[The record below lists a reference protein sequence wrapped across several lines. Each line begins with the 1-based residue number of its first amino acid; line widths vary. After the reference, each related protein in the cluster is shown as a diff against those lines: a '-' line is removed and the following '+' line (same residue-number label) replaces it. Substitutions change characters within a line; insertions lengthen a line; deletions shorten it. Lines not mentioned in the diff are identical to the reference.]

1 MGKRADP
8 HRARGSALC
17 GQWLLLD
24 RKHHETGSALARL
37 CTGSVGTRLGAVGG
51 IKRLAGDKVC
61 ENSVLHSWTPFLV
74 GNSHRRFP
82 LASSRPHDVSPG
94 AHVREG
100 RRTRWARIL
109 GKGVRRPYGTRGY
122 VFWARVSEGRMGQG
136 GTYFGQGCQKA
147 VWDKGVRY
155 FTRGLQ
161 PGTPGSPPGS
171 PGTFRSTPAGNTCS
185 PRDRGA
191 WGTGASGNVKNCF
204 KGRKIIF
211 HFRKKYFSRKNLLG
225 RGYFGEKMC
234 PRFPVYPG
242 WPFLCRLAPGKEK
255 KYRRGYRRL
264 KKLGALFSRVPRVP
278 FPW

>member
-24 RKHHETGSALARL
+24 GEHHETGPVLSRL
-37 CTGSVGTRLGAVGG
+37 CTGPVGTRLGAVGG
-51 IKRLAGDKVC
+51 IKRLSGDKVC

-122 VFWARVSEGRMGQG
+122 VISQG
-136 GTYFGQGCQKA
+136 GYNQGP
-147 VWDKGVRY
+147 
-155 FTRGLQ
+155 
-161 PGTPGSPPGS
+161 PGTRVPPGPPEPFVPLPRGTRVP
-171 PGTFRSTPAGNTCS
+171 PGTGGQDGP
-185 PRDRGA
+185 
-191 WGTGASGNVKNCF
+191 
-204 KGRKIIF
+204 
-211 HFRKKYFSRKNLLG
+211 RKKSKSNH
-225 RGYFGEKMC
+225 GYE
-234 PRFPVYPG
+234 V
-242 WPFLCRLAPGKEK
+242 
-255 KYRRGYRRL
+255 
-264 KKLGALFSRVPRVP
+264 
-278 FPW
+278 

>member
-161 PGTPGSPPGS
+161 PGTPGSPRVPRNLPFHFLGEHVFPRGHLGTPG
-171 PGTFRSTPAGNTCS
+171 
-185 PRDRGA
+185 DRGA
-191 WGTGASGNVKNCF
+191 QEKNQNLIMGTRF
-204 KGRKIIF
+204 
-211 HFRKKYFSRKNLLG
+211 
-225 RGYFGEKMC
+225 EK
-234 PRFPVYPG
+234 
-242 WPFLCRLAPGKEK
+242 
-255 KYRRGYRRL
+255 
-264 KKLGALFSRVPRVP
+264 
-278 FPW
+278 

>member
-51 IKRLAGDKVC
+51 IKRLSGDKVC

-82 LASSRPHDVSPG
+82 LASSRPHDVTPG
-94 AHVREG
+94 AHAREG

-136 GTYFGQGCQKA
+136 GTLFH
-147 VWDKGVRY
+147 KGVT
-155 FTRGLQ
+155 TRD
-161 PGTPGSPPGS
+161 PRVPPGPQEPS
-171 PGTFRSTPAGNTCS
+171 VPLPRGT
-185 PRDRGA
+185 
-191 WGTGASGNVKNCF
+191 
-204 KGRKIIF
+204 
-211 HFRKKYFSRKNLLG
+211 
-225 RGYFGEKMC
+225 
-234 PRFPVYPG
+234 
-242 WPFLCRLAPGKEK
+242 
-255 KYRRGYRRL
+255 
-264 KKLGALFSRVPRVP
+264 RVPRGTGGQEGTGVP
-278 FPW
+278 RKKSKSNHGYEV